1 MREYIIRRALQSVP
15 ILIAIS
21 IFCFVVIQLPP
32 GDFLTTYVA
41 NLSASGQIVDQAE
54 VEALRDRYGLDQP
67 MYVQYLKWITNFIQ
81 GDMGQSFYW
90 NRPVNTLLSER
101 MATTI
106 LISVLTLILTYGLAI
121 PMGII
126 SATRQYSW
134 IDHILTV
141 FGFLGLATPNFLLA
155 LILLWIGIQH
165 LGMGGGGLF
174 SPEFIDAPWSLARF
188 WDFLKHV
195 WLPVVIIGTSGIAEI
210 MRIMRATTLDELG
223 RPYVEA
229 ARAKGLK
236 EGSLVRKYPVRVAL
250 NPILSTIGWQLP
262 VVVSGS
268 VIVASV
274 LGLPTVGPL
283 LWQSLTTQDMF
294 LAASILMLLSFL
306 TVVGT
311 LLSDI
316 LLAWIDPRIRYGSQ
330 EI

>member
-1 MREYIIRRALQSVP
+1 MRDYMIRRILQAVP

-54 VEALRDRYGLDQP
+54 IEALRDRYGLDQP
-67 MYVQYLKWITNFIQ
+67 MTTQYLKWITNFIQ

-106 LISVLTLILTYGLAI
+106 LISVLTLMLTYGLAI

-134 IDHILTV
+134 IDHLLTV

-155 LILLWIGIQH
+155 LILLWVGIQH

-223 RPYVEA
+223 RPYVETG
-229 ARAKGLK
+229 RAKGLK
-236 EGSLVRKYPVRVAL
+236 EWELVRKYPVRVAL

-283 LWQSLTTQDMF
+283 LWQALTTQDMF

-306 TVVGT
+306 TVIGT